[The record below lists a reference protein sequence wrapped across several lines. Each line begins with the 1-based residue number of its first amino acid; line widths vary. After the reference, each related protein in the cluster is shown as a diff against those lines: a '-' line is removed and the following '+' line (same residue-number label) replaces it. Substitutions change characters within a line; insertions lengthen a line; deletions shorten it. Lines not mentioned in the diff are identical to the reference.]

1 LRIGG
6 AWLNHPGTQALC
18 AVLGLAGHRILFVGG
33 CVRNALFQMPVTD
46 IDLATDAL
54 PQVVI
59 EVAEAAGFK
68 VIPTGID
75 HGTVTVIAGGITH
88 EVTTFRRDIETDG
101 RRAVVS
107 FSRNLKEDAARRD
120 FTMNEL

>member
-1 LRIGG
+1 MACVLRCTLGALLYLGRDGADIAWFGREGEGLRIGG

-33 CVRNALFQMPVTD
+33 CVRNTLMMLPVTD

-54 PQVVI
+54 PQMVV
-59 EVAEAAGFK
+59 EVARAAGFK

-75 HGTVTVIAGGITH
+75 HGTVTVVEFKSAPKL
-88 EVTTFRRDIETDG
+88 
-101 RRAVVS
+101 AVPT
-107 FSRNLKEDAARRD
+107 E
-120 FTMNEL
+120 